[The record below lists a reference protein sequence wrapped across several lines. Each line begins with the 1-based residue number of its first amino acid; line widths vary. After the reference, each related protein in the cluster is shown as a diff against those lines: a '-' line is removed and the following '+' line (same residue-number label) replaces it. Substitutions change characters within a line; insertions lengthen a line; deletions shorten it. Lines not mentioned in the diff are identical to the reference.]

1 MSDFQSKS
9 FFIFYEKKNQ
19 NVLRKHTSIDHRS
32 ALSSS
37 EQRGTIDTRSGG
49 ASESFPTKQ
58 RYSTATTATT

>member
-19 NVLRKHTSIDHRS
+19 NVLRKHTSIDHRF

-58 RYSTATTATT
+58 RYSTTTATT